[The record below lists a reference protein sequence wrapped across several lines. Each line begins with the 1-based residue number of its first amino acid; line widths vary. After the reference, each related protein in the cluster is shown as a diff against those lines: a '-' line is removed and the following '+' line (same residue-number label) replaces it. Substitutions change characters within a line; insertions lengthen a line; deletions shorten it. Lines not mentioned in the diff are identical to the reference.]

1 MKKLT
6 IIILALCCIYLTSCS
21 KGQEINGHSIK
32 TAFRS
37 IKGLKKYLPTD
48 KQMEFELSFWM
59 LRDDNKDDADFLN
72 KVDGKKPQEII
83 EMAKT
88 LYQDRKNAGFKDY
101 ERYTSW
107 DNMILQFSQDRL
119 KQDELRKGK
128 EEDDF
133 KNGKTADGK
142 RKSYPSVLY
151 NPASPQK

>member
-1 MKKLT
+1 MKKLM
-6 IIILALCCIYLTSCS
+6 IIILALCCIYLTACS
-21 KGQEINGHSIK
+21 KGQEINGHSMK

-37 IKGLKKYLPTD
+37 VKGLKKYLPAD

-59 LRDDNKDDADFLN
+59 LRDANKEDTDFL
-72 KVDGKKPQEII
+72 KVIDGKKPDAII
-83 EMAKT
+83 EMAKA
-88 LYQDRKNAGFKDY
+88 LYQERKNAGFKDY
-101 ERYTSW
+101 ERYASW
-107 DNMILQFSQDRL
+107 VDMINKFSQDRTQ
-119 KQDELRKGK
+119 QDDLRKGK